1 MPRFPVSFG
10 KRRSTAD
17 SHDHA
22 PAEPS
27 FRVLERTDASNVKS
41 FDGGKRMMSAAKT
54 YQPVKTAMSVDLSP
68 MDDNI
73 FLDMKNNRGSGVSN
87 NTTKSSLTDTSS
99 RHSNA
104 STAPSSTT
112 DLTPLDDAKTPARKQ
127 YDNGS
132 GIPAVPPL
140 PKNSPNGFLRAAGRT
155 FSFGGS
161 KKTSPPTSV
170 PEEPM
175 PRPFTSDVSTPE
187 RISPLGRA
195 RATTSSTSSTATPP
209 KLEEEFDLGGDFS
222 KMLSFDKRQS
232 VMTLKGENASD
243 RQALGPRSLTGNR
256 LNQPAPLHIDKSS
269 RIEASP
275 LSWNSHNSG
284 EGLLVASPNLAA
296 QPRTNENVPPPVPK
310 HTSNKLSSPSE
321 PGPQRRSATYGN
333 RNSAEAEDEDT
344 LLLTDIS
351 AASKFLSTNNT
362 PTQGAGRY
370 RRNED
375 TLGIGF
381 RQVQSESHLS
391 RLDSKDDDNLFDTGL
406 AASSRAANRYVSR
419 RPSPPRNKVMT
430 PAQFERYRQD
440 KERQNSPLDETTP
453 SKDNDDEED
462 EINYDDDEDEVEK
475 SKEAAKQ
482 RRKQEAHM
490 AVYRQQMMKVTG
502 EPSSGHQSRP
512 SIALSFSTPNL
523 FNPQGQSPPKSSGNS
538 EGEEEDEEVPL
549 AILAAHG
556 FPNKNRPPTRLSAMM
571 SNPNLRAAAQ
581 APSYQRPGSVADG
594 AHAPPAPQGGGGGGG
609 SGGRLP
615 VFARNLPQ
623 DPYVGAGLIN
633 HAPRESLSFSGGSP
647 AAGVPPGGLV
657 GVIASEERSRALR
670 RGSPSVD
677 AHKPMLSF
685 GGGTGGFDPMAGIP
699 PNMMYPSAHQQ
710 KPSTDQTQMQMNQQ
724 MTQFMQMQM
733 QFMQMQM
740 MANQG
745 GGNRMSM
752 VMPNMSMGMMGPG
765 GMMGMGMGGPETMR
779 HSFMDNGSVYDM
791 PIRPE
796 SHMRSMSMV
805 QPSSASWIQPPP
817 NPGYAPS
824 IRIQGANGYAPSI
837 APSERSNIGLPGRY
851 RPVSHMPAPK
861 TSASPSLPSPLDHN
875 RMSSMSGALGGGGWD
890 QNRTKSPLQSSA
902 VQASDDEDDEEAWTA
917 MKQKREKKRSL
928 WKTKKSIGGDIS
940 AMIR

>member
-1 MPRFPVSFG
+1 MPRFPVPFG
-10 KRRSTAD
+10 KRRSTAS

-22 PAEPS
+22 PVEPS
-27 FRVLERTDASNVKS
+27 FRVLERPDASNVKS
-41 FDGGKRMMSAAKT
+41 FDTGKGMTAFAKPH
-54 YQPVKTAMSVDLSP
+54 QPAKPAMSVDLSP

-73 FLDMKNNRGSGVSN
+73 FADMKSNRGSGMSN
-87 NTTKSSLTDTSS
+87 NTAKSSLTDTSS

-112 DLTPLDDAKTPARKQ
+112 DPSPLDETRTPARKQ

-132 GIPAVPPL
+132 GIPVVPPL

-161 KKTSPPTSV
+161 KKGSPPMSV

-175 PRPFTSDVSTPE
+175 PTRPFTSDVPTAE
-187 RISPLGRA
+187 QASPLGRA

-232 VMTLKGENASD
+232 VMTLKGENGSD

-256 LNQPAPLHIDKSS
+256 LNQPAPLQIDKSS

-275 LSWNSHNSG
+275 LSWNSHHSG
-284 EGLLVASPNLAA
+284 EGLLATSPNPLSR
-296 QPRTNENVPPPVPK
+296 QPTNENIPPPVPK
-310 HTSNKLSSPSE
+310 HTSNKVSSPPE
-321 PGPQRRSATYGN
+321 PGLKRRSATYGD

-344 LLLTDIS
+344 SLLTDIS
-351 AASKFLSTNNT
+351 TASKFLSTNNT
-362 PTQGAGRY
+362 PAQGAGRY

-381 RQVQSESHLS
+381 RQVHSESHLS
-391 RLDSKDDDNLFDTGL
+391 RLDSKDDDNMFDTSL

-419 RPSPPRNKVMT
+419 RSSPPRNKVMT

-440 KERQNSPLDETTP
+440 KERQTSPLDETTP
-453 SKDNDDEED
+453 NKVDDDEED
-462 EINYDDDEDEVEK
+462 DINYDDDEDEVEK
-475 SKEAAKQ
+475 SKQAAKQ

-502 EPSSGHQSRP
+502 EPAPSHQSRP
-512 SIALSFSTPNL
+512 SMTMSFSTPNL
-523 FNPQGQSPPKSSGNS
+523 FNSPGQSPPKSTGNS

-556 FPNKNRPPTRLSAMM
+556 FPNKNRPPTRLNNMM

-594 AHAPPAPQGGGGGGG
+594 PQPPPAPQAAGGGGGGG
-609 SGGRLP
+609 GGRLP

-657 GVIASEERSRALR
+657 GVIANEERSRALR
-670 RGSPSVD
+670 RGSPAID
-677 AHKPMLSF
+677 THKPMLSL
-685 GGGTGGFDPMAGIP
+685 GGGSSGFDPLAGIP
-699 PNMMYPSAHQQ
+699 SNTMYPNAHQ
-710 KPSTDQTQMQMNQQ
+710 PRSSMDQTQMQMNQQ

-733 QFMQMQM
+733 QFMQM

-745 GGNRMSM
+745 GGNRMSQ
-752 VMPNMSMGMMGPG
+752 VMPNGPMGMMGPG
-765 GMMGMGMGGPETMR
+765 GMMGMGGQDPMM
-779 HSFMDNGSVYDM
+779 HSFGDNGSVYDL

-824 IRIQGANGYAPSI
+824 IRVQGANGYAPSI

-851 RPVSHMPAPK
+851 RPVSQMAPPK
-861 TSASPSLPSPLDHN
+861 TSASPSLPSMEQHG
-875 RMSSMSGALGGGGWD
+875 RMSFSGALGGGAGWD
-890 QNRTKSPLQSSA
+890 QHRTKSPLQTSA
-902 VQASDDEDDEEAWTA
+902 VQASDDDDDEEGWAA

-928 WKTKKSIGGDIS
+928 WKTKKSVGSDIS
-940 AMIR
+940 ALIR